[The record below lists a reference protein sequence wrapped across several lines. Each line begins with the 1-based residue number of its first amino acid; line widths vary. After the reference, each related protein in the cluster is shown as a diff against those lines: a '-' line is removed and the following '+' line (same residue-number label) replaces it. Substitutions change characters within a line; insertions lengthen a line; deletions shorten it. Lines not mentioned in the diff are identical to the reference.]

1 MIIKEAFIMD
11 ETLKNELETYEAQK
25 SELIGKSR
33 GKFVLVK
40 DNRIIDV
47 FETKIDAIRQ
57 GYERLGNVSFL
68 VKQVVE
74 VETPQNFTSNL
85 LGT

>member
-1 MIIKEAFIMD
+1 MD
-11 ETLKNELETYEAQK
+11 ETFKNELETFEAQK

-40 DNRIIDV
+40 DNSIIDV

>member
-1 MIIKEAFIMD
+1 MNITGAFIMD
-11 ETLKNELETYEAQK
+11 ETFKNELETFEAQK

-40 DNRIIDV
+40 DNSIIDV

>member
-1 MIIKEAFIMD
+1 MD

-57 GYERLGNVSFL
+57 GYERLGNVSYL

>member
-1 MIIKEAFIMD
+1 MD